1 MTHLLVPVRA
11 ARTCAPAFLL
21 VLGALPAAAQFPFS
35 GSSALIANLRPEGV
49 VRADFDRDGWTD
61 LAVSTES
68 PDRITLLRG
77 QGGAS
82 FAAPSFIALP
92 GGSAPAG
99 LAAFD
104 CDLDGDM
111 DLAVALEGANAVR
124 VALNQL
130 NQGGGFVL
138 GGPLGVGLQPRAL
151 AAADLDEN
159 GLADLVSANHGGNS
173 VSVLLNQ
180 GAGNFASSGSFPV
193 GQQPR
198 GLALAEMSGDAR
210 PEIAVA
216 CFETRNVHVLHNQG
230 AGSFG
235 PLGVLSVGASLRPDG
250 LAAADCNGDGA
261 LDLAVATQST
271 ATGSTAGSASVFL
284 RVGQGFGPLLS
295 YPLGANGA
303 GDLAALDLDLD
314 GELDLA
320 VLAPLAAQV
329 ALLPGVGD
337 GSFDAAQLLSV
348 GSGPKRVLLA
358 DIDVTGSPDVLV
370 SCADSHTLTLYA
382 SSEQSCGFA
391 SYGENLPAAHVL
403 ELDGAGATARGGAIA
418 LTTTGLVAGPC
429 FTGLGIAG
437 LELPIL
443 GGLVLVDLSFAG
455 FLFARPVVAG
465 SSTLALTIPWNA
477 PGFVYRFQSLALDP
491 SQPQGFAFSAGLELR
506 LCDS

>member
-1 MTHLLVPVRA
+1 MTPLPVPGGAARA
-11 ARTCAPAFLL
+11 AASTALL
-21 VLGALPAAAQFPFS
+21 VLASVSAAAQFPFT
-35 GSSALIANLRPEGV
+35 GSTALTTSLRPEGV
-49 VRADFDRDGWTD
+49 VKADFDRDGWID
-61 LAVSTES
+61 LAVATES
-68 PDRITLLRG
+68 PDRITILPG
-77 QGGAS
+77 QGGGS
-82 FAAPSFIALP
+82 FAAPIFVALP

-99 LAAFD
+99 LVAFD
-104 CDLDGDM
+104 CDLDDDL
-111 DLAVALEGANAVR
+111 DLAVALEGAGVVR
-124 VALNQL
+124 VALNQFR
-130 NQGGGFVL
+130 QGGTFSL
-138 GGPLGVGLQPRAL
+138 GSPLGVGLQPRAL

-159 GLADLVSANHGGNS
+159 GLPDLVSANHASNS

-193 GQQPR
+193 GEQPR
-198 GLALAEMSGDAR
+198 GLVLAEFSGDAR

-216 CFETRNVHVLHNQG
+216 CFQSRNVHVLHNQG
-230 AGSFG
+230 AGAFG

-250 LAAADCNGDGA
+250 LAALDCNGDGA

-271 ATGSTAGSASVFL
+271 AGSSTAGSASVFL
-284 RVGQGFGPLLS
+284 RAGQGFAPLAS
-295 YPLGANGA
+295 YGLGANGA

-320 VLAPLAAQV
+320 VLAPIAAQL

-337 GSFDAAQLLSV
+337 GSFQGAQLLPV
-348 GSGPKRVLLA
+348 GAGPKRVLLA
-358 DIDVTGSPDVLV
+358 DYDVTGSPDLIV
-370 SCADSHTLTLYA
+370 SSADSHTLTLYA

-391 SYGENLPAAHVL
+391 SYGADLPPAHVL
-403 ELDGAGATARGGAIA
+403 TLSGTGATAPGGSIA

-429 FTGLGIAG
+429 FTGLGIAT

-443 GGLVLVDLSFAG
+443 GGIALVDLSIAS

-465 SSTLALTIPWNA
+465 SSVLELPIPWNA

-491 SQPQGFAFSAGLELR
+491 AQAQGFAFSAGLELR